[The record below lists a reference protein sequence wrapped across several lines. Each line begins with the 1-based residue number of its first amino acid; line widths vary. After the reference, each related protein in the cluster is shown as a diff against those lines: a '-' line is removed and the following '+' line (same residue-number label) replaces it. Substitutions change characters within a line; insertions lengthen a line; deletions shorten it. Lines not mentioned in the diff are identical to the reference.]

1 MNSENRNAVR
11 YDDMG
16 KVYCPEICPLHGG
29 LDNISKTGCKVH
41 FPLTVTVDLENEY
54 EIRITLAKKPN
65 DSPLVMMCKP
75 QWVRECE
82 NTTEVGFLLMYSPD
96 QNRYAA
102 YVAEL
107 EEAEKENNF
116 PEII

>member
-1 MNSENRNAVR
+1 
-11 YDDMG
+11 
-16 KVYCPEICPLHGG
+16 
-29 LDNISKTGCKVH
+29 
-41 FPLTVTVDLENEY
+41 
-54 EIRITLAKKPN
+54 
-65 DSPLVMMCKP
+65 MMCKP

-107 EEAEKENNF
+107 EEAEKENLKMYNIVF
-116 PEII
+116 AT